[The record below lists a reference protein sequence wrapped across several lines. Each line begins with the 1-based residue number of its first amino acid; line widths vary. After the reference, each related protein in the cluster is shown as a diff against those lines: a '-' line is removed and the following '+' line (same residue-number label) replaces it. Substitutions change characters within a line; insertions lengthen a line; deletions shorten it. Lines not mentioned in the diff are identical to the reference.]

1 MVSSLPELVGVLLFL
16 WFRKVFSVQVGGAW
30 HPALVFRRSLAWAET
45 ETATG
50 NPWVVDFGGR
60 RILEKD
66 LG

>member
-30 HPALVFRRSLAWAET
+30 HPALVVQALFGVGEISNGHRESPGSGFRWPPE
-45 ETATG
+45 
-50 NPWVVDFGGR
+50 
-60 RILEKD
+60 